1 MKMPAMHASKQPLKN
16 RNILSL
22 ILSHNRHIM
31 ALFHTFG
38 SRFANLV
45 PLGPKAQLD
54 RSDDSIWT

>member
-1 MKMPAMHASKQPLKN
+1 MHASKQPLKN

-45 PLGPKAQLD
+45 PLGPEAQLD
-54 RSDDSIWT
+54 RSDDSI